1 MSFSLPS
8 ARARHAH
15 EVVAL
20 AVGRG
25 ALAKREPRRVVA
37 IRHKVVAL
45 PVSRVRSPEGH
56 ASAGENVPKP
66 WVGSRLCSS
75 GTPCLRPALAPREGD
90 VFPDTESYRSAQ
102 ASPDTRQPDSSFRK
116 VIVMMP
122 GKLAGLPALMYEST
136 TGATR

>member
-25 ALAKREPRRVVA
+25 ALAKREPRGVVA
-37 IRHKVVAL
+37 IRHKVLAL

-66 WVGSRLCSS
+66 WVGSRRCSLRDS
-75 GTPCLRPALAPREGD
+75 VPEAGARPARGRCISRYGVLPIRPGQSRYAP
-90 VFPDTESYRSAQ
+90 
-102 ASPDTRQPDSSFRK
+102 TRLFLSKGHRNDAGEISR
-116 VIVMMP
+116 
-122 GKLAGLPALMYEST
+122 LAG
-136 TGATR
+136 